1 MMEMTQRR
9 WQYTV
14 DYSREV
20 FGRQDPQLAGLM
32 AEAVRA
38 GLPDIAVSPQTGRLL
53 LILAST
59 TRGKVAIEVGTLG
72 GYSGIWIAR
81 GLAPD
86 GRLITIDC
94 DPRAAAFARKQFE
107 RAGVAGRIEQR
118 SGQALDVLADLSRT
132 LAPGSVDVVFL
143 DAEKTEYPEYWRL
156 ARPLIA
162 RGGLILADNAF
173 GSGTWWID
181 DVDNP
186 SRRGADALSRL
197 VAGDPDFEAVAVPV
211 GQGLLI
217 GRRRS
222 DEATERRSDEGKKNP
237 DIGRKPMGRL

>member
-1 MMEMTQRR
+1 MAEMTQQR

-20 FGRQDPQLAGLM
+20 FGRQDPHLAGLM

-59 TRGKVAIEVGTLG
+59 TRGRLAIEVGTLG

-81 GLAPD
+81 GLAAD

-107 RAGVAGRIEQR
+107 RAGVAGRVEQR

-132 LAPGSVDVVFL
+132 LAPGSVDIAFL

-156 ARPLIA
+156 VRPLIA

-181 DVDNP
+181 DEDNP
-186 SRRGADALSRL
+186 SRRGADALSRI
-197 VAGDPDFEAVAVPV
+197 VAGDADFEAVAVPI

-217 GRRRS
+217 GRKRGPMDHRR
-222 DEATERRSDEGKKNP
+222 P
-237 DIGRKPMGRL
+237 Q

>member
-1 MMEMTQRR
+1 MMEMTQQR

-20 FGRQDPQLAGLM
+20 FGRQDPHLAGLM
-32 AEAVRA
+32 ADAVHA

-59 TRGKVAIEVGTLG
+59 TRGRLAIEVGTLG

-81 GLAPD
+81 GLAAD

-94 DPRAAAFARKQFE
+94 DPRAAAFAGRQFE
-107 RAGVAGRIEQR
+107 RAGVAGRVEQR
-118 SGQALDVLADLSRT
+118 SGQALEVLADLSRT

-156 ARPLIA
+156 VRPLIA

-181 DVDNP
+181 DVDDP
-186 SRRGADALSRL
+186 SRRGSDALSRL
-197 VAGDPDFEAVAVPV
+197 VAGDADFEAVAVPI

-217 GRRRS
+217 GRRLQES
-222 DEATERRSDEGKKNP
+222 FP
-237 DIGRKPMGRL
+237 QRK